1 MKGALRS
8 FIFSRHGQ
16 HLVRPIGPIHS
27 KQHDT
32 HLFPFG
38 IGVHAPVQCR
48 GCEAGEAGEA
58 GDSDSDGGGGSG
70 FSIGDSVASCL
81 FCGPVISTVMLS
93 PVVGGLSGISP
104 PFHDVSCFAEVDN
117 QWRRCVHLIPA
128 VLILLVIVV
137 ATIPVMMTVIII
149 VVQNIR
155 ERRRDIVLELKFAA
169 LFQSHL
175 KAGKLRWRLRH

>member
-48 GCEAGEAGEA
+48 GCEAGEA

-104 PFHDVSCFAEVDN
+104 PFHDVSCLAEVDN
-117 QWRRCVHLIPA
+117 QWRRLCSSHPCGPDSA
-128 VLILLVIVV
+128 C
-137 ATIPVMMTVIII
+137 
-149 VVQNIR
+149 NCSR
-155 ERRRDIVLELKFAA
+155 NHSRDDDRDHHRDHHRGPEHTRKTT
-169 LFQSHL
+169 
-175 KAGKLRWRLRH
+175 RYRT